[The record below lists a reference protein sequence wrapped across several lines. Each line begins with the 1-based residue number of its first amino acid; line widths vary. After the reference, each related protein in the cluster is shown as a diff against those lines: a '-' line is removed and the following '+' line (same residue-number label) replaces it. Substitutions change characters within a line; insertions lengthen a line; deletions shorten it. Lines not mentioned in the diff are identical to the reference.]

1 MKLSKYLET
10 LQLLVKNNPIVAD
23 YECVYGVDDEGNSF
37 GRVVFTPTVMKADS
51 LENQNLELTE
61 VNNPTEGNVVCIN

>member
-37 GRVVFTPTVMKADS
+37 ARVVFTPTVMKVDS
-51 LENQNLELTE
+51 LENRDIEVEE
-61 VNNPTEGNVVCIN
+61 VNTAEDGNVVCIN